1 MLFRSEAKYSTR
13 KAEFSES
20 CAEDATVGEGP
31 IAVETLIPDY
41 RRDLEI
47 RRYPL
52 YIYVLVPLAAVVLQ
66 AWLPRL
72 LGRFAYMDLPLLVT
86 VYFALNRRSP
96 IHGTLLGA
104 VLGLAQDGLTQG
116 AVGIHGIANTVCGFL
131 AASVGIRIVVENNL
145 IRMVMNFAL
154 TLLSSAI
161 VVFVIR
167 VLLGLVWHSNWLD
180 ELLRAAGNGLIGLVL
195 FPALD
200 RTQIR
205 D

>member
-1 MLFRSEAKYSTR
+1 M
-13 KAEFSES
+13 
-20 CAEDATVGEGP
+20 
-31 IAVETLIPDY
+31 ETLIPDY

-167 VLLGLVWHSNWLD
+167 VLLGLAWHSNWLD

>member
-1 MLFRSEAKYSTR
+1 M
-13 KAEFSES
+13 
-20 CAEDATVGEGP
+20 
-31 IAVETLIPDY
+31 ETLIPDY

-154 TLLSSAI
+154 TLLSSA
-161 VVFVIR
+161 VMLFVIR
-167 VLLGLVWHSNWLD
+167 VLLGLAWHSNWLD
-180 ELLRAAGNGLIGLVL
+180 ELLRAAGNGVIGLVL
-195 FPALD
+195 FPLLD
-200 RTQIR
+200 RTQIQ

>member
-1 MLFRSEAKYSTR
+1 MPA
-13 KAEFSES
+13 
-20 CAEDATVGEGP
+20 
-31 IAVETLIPDY
+31 LIPDY

-86 VYFALNRRSP
+86 IYFALNRRSP

-104 VLGLAQDGLTQG
+104 LLGLAQDGLTQG

-161 VVFVIR
+161 MVFVIR
-167 VLLGLVWHSNWLD
+167 ILLGLAWHSNWLD
-180 ELLRAAGNGLIGLVL
+180 EALRAAGNGVIGLVL

>member
-1 MLFRSEAKYSTR
+1 MQA
-13 KAEFSES
+13 
-20 CAEDATVGEGP
+20 
-31 IAVETLIPDY
+31 LIPDY

-52 YIYVLVPLAAVVLQ
+52 YVYVLIPLAAVVLQ
-66 AWLPRL
+66 AWLPRI

-96 IHGTLLGA
+96 IHGTLLGM

-116 AVGIHGIANTVCGFL
+116 AIGIHGIANTVCGFL
-131 AASVGIRIVVENNL
+131 AASVGIRIVVENNA
-145 IRMVMNFAL
+145 IRMVMNFVL

-161 VVFVIR
+161 MAFIIR
-167 VLLGLVWHSNWLD
+167 VLLGLAWHSNWLD
-180 ELLRAAGNGLIGLVL
+180 EVLRAAGNAVIGLVL
-195 FPALD
+195 FPLLD

>member
-1 MLFRSEAKYSTR
+1 
-13 KAEFSES
+13 
-20 CAEDATVGEGP
+20 
-31 IAVETLIPDY
+31 VETLIPDY

-131 AASVGIRIVVENNL
+131 AASVGIRIVVENNF

-167 VLLGLVWHSNWLD
+167 VLLGLAWHSSWLD
-180 ELLRAAGNGLIGLVL
+180 ELLRAAGNGVIGLVL